1 MTNMP
6 EARLAREAELC
17 YATLA
22 MVTDYACWRPG
33 AVSVPDMVAVMANN
47 VEAVQRLIVRLL
59 AEMPR
64 EHPPCPVG
72 SDRALE
78 FALVT
83 ASGARDPALVAKLDA
98 IAGRVLRS
106 AYGPAKS
113 APRLGQPG
121 RRPPPQPV

>member
-22 MVTDYACWRPG
+22 MVTDYDCWRPG
-33 AVSVPDMVAVMANN
+33 AVSVPDMLAVVGNN

-72 SDRALE
+72 ADRALE
-78 FALVT
+78 IALVT
-83 ASGARDPALVAKLDA
+83 ARGARDPAPRPQPAA
-98 IAGRVLRS
+98 IARRVLRS
-106 AYGPAKS
+106 PS
-113 APRLGQPG
+113 
-121 RRPPPQPV
+121 